1 MIMIKII
8 TKISL
13 TSVLF
18 VVLLAGCSSF
28 DDRAVREKHAK
39 EYHNTLVNETN
50 DILSMKSSFG
60 LNDCIAIAL
69 QNNLRT
75 RAAKIQQNIAKLE
88 RKIAFASFLPAV
100 NLDYEYTRWDR
111 QPKVKTATTT
121 MATHD
126 QTVKEITWQ
135 IQMSIFD
142 PSTWFLYAMHK
153 RGEEIAEL
161 VTKYTAQMTIL
172 DVTINYYHCLALQ
185 QTRSALQSQLNAANA
200 LEKEISELFQEEL
213 VTQWQYQQAQV
224 IALARKTELDR
235 TEYAL
240 EQANGDL
247 LASMGISPLAEIS
260 LNVEQLLKEPN
271 ESLEDL
277 AYDALLANPQLH
289 IADRQ
294 IEIEKEKVKVALAA
308 FLPRLTVFA
317 NRGNTS
323 DSFQLYQNFWTYGLS
338 STVAVFNGFANINE
352 YKAAKQRRSAAFIER
367 EQKTLVL
374 MLEVLKAYLNLEN
387 AKEETQLAQKSFDT
401 ASRHFDEVNEKWKEG
416 LLQSSEML
424 NVLAEKDNAQMELMN
439 SNFRLQVCIA
449 TLQNVMGITEI
460 PNKEK

>member
-1 MIMIKII
+1 MIKKS
-8 TKISL
+8 KIPFLILMSA
-13 TSVLF
+13 LF
-18 VVLLAGCSSF
+18 LAGCRSF
-28 DDRAVREKHAK
+28 DGQAIREKHAK
-39 EYHNTLVNETN
+39 DYQRDVAAETN
-50 DILSMKSSFG
+50 DVLSKKAAFD
-60 LNDCIAIAL
+60 LNDCIQIAL
-69 QNNLRT
+69 ENNLQIRT
-75 RAAKIQQNIAKLE
+75 SKIQQQIAKLE
-88 RKIAFASFLPAV
+88 RKIAFSGFLPAV
-100 NLDYEYTRWDR
+100 NLDYDYTKWNR
-111 QPKVKTATTT
+111 QPRVKTATSTIA
-121 MATHD
+121 MHD
-126 QTVKEITWQ
+126 QAIKEITWQ

-153 RGEEIAEL
+153 RGEEIAEI
-161 VTKYTAQMTIL
+161 VTKYTTQITIL

-185 QTRSALQSQLNAANA
+185 QTQSALQSQLNAAIA
-200 LEKEISELFQEEL
+200 LEKEISELFQEGL
-213 VTQWQYQQAQV
+213 VTQWQYEQAHL
-224 IALARKTELDR
+224 IALTRKTELSK
-235 TEYAL
+235 TQYAL
-240 EQANGDL
+240 KQANGDL
-247 LASMGISPLAEIS
+247 LISMGLSPLADIS
-260 LNVEQLLKEPN
+260 LSIETNPLKEPN

-277 AYDALLANPQLH
+277 VYDAFLANSQLH

-338 STVAVFNGFANINE
+338 GTMAIFNGFANINE

-387 AKEETQLAQKSFDT
+387 AKEEAQLAQKSFDA
-401 ASRHFDEVNEKWKEG
+401 ASRHFDEVNEKWKED
-416 LLQSSEML
+416 LVQSSEML
-424 NVLAEKDNAQMELMN
+424 NVLAEKDNAQMELMV
-439 SNFRLQVCIA
+439 SNFNLQVSIA